1 MKEDD
6 ESGQE
11 KMERRGGLLSL
22 SFVVWVFVVVV
33 LVIVLGVQGKSHET
47 TGSLG
52 RQVGDMSSL
61 DEPGTFGGSWVVCGE
76 R

>member
-1 MKEDD
+1 L
-6 ESGQE
+6 
-11 KMERRGGLLSL
+11 GLG
-22 SFVVWVFVVVV
+22 FVVVV
-33 LVIVLGVQGKSHET
+33 FVVAVVVLGVQGESHET

-61 DEPGTFGGSWVVCGE
+61 DEPGAFGGSWVVCGE

>member
-6 ESGQE
+6 ESGEEQ
-11 KMERRGGLLSL
+11 MECRGGLLGL
-22 SFVVWVFVVVV
+22 SFVVCILLVV
-33 LVIVLGVQGKSHET
+33 VIVLGVQGESHET

-61 DEPGTFGGSWVVCGE
+61 DEPGALGGSWVVCRE